1 MACFIEVTQVY
12 PGVGKMT
19 VNVDYIIKFE
29 KSGHADGGTSI
40 LVKGGLVTHDSESG
54 YQSFDILFRVAEPYA
69 TVKRLVSDATTGT
82 R

>member
-1 MACFIEVTQVY
+1 MARFIEVTQVN

-40 LVKGGLVTHDSESG
+40 LVKADAMQNVLTFLLKTNPIFITQLNLVH
-54 YQSFDILFRVAEPYA
+54 L
-69 TVKRLVSDATTGT
+69 
-82 R
+82 

>member
-1 MACFIEVTQVY
+1 MARFIEVTQVN

-40 LVKGGLVTHDSESG
+40 LVKEGMATYDSESG
-54 YQSFDILFRVAEPYA
+54 YQSFDVLFRVSESYA
-69 TVKRLVSDATTGT
+69 TVKRLVFDAIAGAK
-82 R
+82 

>member
-12 PGVGKMT
+12 PGIGKMT

-40 LVKGGLVTHDSESG
+40 LVKEGMATHDPESG
-54 YQSFDILFRVAEPYA
+54 YQSFDVLFRVAESYA
-69 TVKRLVSDATTGT
+69 TVKRLISDATSG
-82 R
+82 RG